1 MALNEYDL
9 ARLVANERYAAPA
22 ESRKV
27 ARVEV
32 RYRNRNRTV
41 AIQKAREAKYLAQGR
56 I

>member
-9 ARLVANERYAAPA
+9 ARLVANERYATPA
-22 ESRKV
+22 EIRKV

-32 RYRNRNRTV
+32 KHSNRDRTV
-41 AIQKAREAKYLAQGR
+41 AIRKAREAKYLAQGR